1 MINTLKIGDSYSFS
15 KTVESID
22 VEKFAEVSTDTN
34 PVHLDEEYAKKTMF
48 GRRIAHGMLGVSY
61 ISSILGTK
69 FPGEGTIY
77 LGQTVKFLAPV
88 FIGDTLEV
96 KAEIKE
102 LKEGKNDRAI
112 LRTTCTNQDGKI
124 VIDGEATVILPKKK

>member
-1 MINTLKIGDSYSFS
+1 MIKTLKIGDSYSFS
-15 KTVESID
+15 KNVEAID
-22 VEKFAEVSTDTN
+22 VEKFAEVSTDHN
-34 PVHLDEEYAKKTMF
+34 PVHLDEEYAKTTIFKK
-48 GRRIAHGMLGVSY
+48 RIAHGMLGVSY

-88 FIGDTLEV
+88 FLGDVLEV
-96 KAEIKE
+96 KAEISE
-102 LKEGKNDRAI
+102 LKKGKNDRAT

-124 VIDGEATVILPKKK
+124 VIDGEASVILPKA

>member
-1 MINTLKIGDSYSFS
+1 MDKVFKIGDFYSFS
-15 KTVESID
+15 KSVESID
-22 VEKFAEVSTDTN
+22 VEKFAEVSTDNN
-34 PVHLDEEYAKKTMF
+34 PIHLDEEYAKNTMF

-77 LGQTVKFLAPV
+77 LGQTVKFMAPV
-88 FIGDTLEV
+88 FLGDTLEV
-96 KAEIKE
+96 RAEIIE
-102 LKEGKNDRAI
+102 LKEGKSSRAT

-124 VIDGEATVILPKKK
+124 VIDGEATVLLPKK